1 MKLLQKEV
9 ELRSLQVMKESI
21 KQSAKNSTKKIEE
34 EFAKEKFNV
43 NSEME
48 KTEFDK
54 DTKAYFDNNQHCAS
68 KLLKSAMELP
78 LNV

>member
-1 MKLLQKEV
+1 ML
-9 ELRSLQVMKESI
+9 
-21 KQSAKNSTKKIEE
+21 KNATKKVEE

-43 NSEME
+43 NSEKE
-48 KTEFDK
+48 KTEFDN

-68 KLLKSAMELP
+68 KLIKSAMELN